1 MADEFKKYRLNS
13 VEEPTDEMLFA
24 LMEDVVAA
32 ARESSKNAEIEKHR
46 RLRAVADEIQSWRN
60 QQHI

>member
-24 LMEDVVAA
+24 LMEGIAAA
-32 ARESSKNAEIEKHR
+32 ARQSSEKAEIEKRR
-46 RLRAVADEIQSWRN
+46 RLRAVADEIQYWRN